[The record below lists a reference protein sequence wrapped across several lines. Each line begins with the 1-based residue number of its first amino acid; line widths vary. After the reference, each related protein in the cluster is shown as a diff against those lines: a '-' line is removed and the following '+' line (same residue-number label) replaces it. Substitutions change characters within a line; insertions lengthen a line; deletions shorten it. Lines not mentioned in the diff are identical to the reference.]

1 MKVAIIGA
9 KSFIGRHLVVEL
21 NSIEGL
27 ELHLFS
33 TTIGKVIGIGVDSM
47 ESFYKNTAE
56 TFDNIDIVY
65 YLASSSIPSS
75 SWENPIVEVESN
87 LIPFL
92 QFLNECVNRNVKKI
106 VFISSAGTVY
116 GSSLLPL
123 SEASQKK
130 PFSPY
135 GINKLTMEYYLNYY
149 KLRYNINYDVFRVS
163 NVYGEGQNTS
173 KGLGVLNTLLENLA
187 FNRVTSIYGDGE
199 NIRNYIYVKDV
210 VKVLV
215 KSTQKVNKSGVY
227 NLSSESNMS
236 LKELIIAVEKVLK
249 VKCKIEYRPNR
260 GSDNPF
266 IILDN
271 KKLLKTFPDIRFT
284 EVSEGIKSTYGFILK
299 NND

>member
-56 TFDNIDIVY
+56 TYDNIDIVY

-75 SWENPIVEVESN
+75 SWENPIVEVDSN

-123 SEASQKK
+123 SEVSPKK